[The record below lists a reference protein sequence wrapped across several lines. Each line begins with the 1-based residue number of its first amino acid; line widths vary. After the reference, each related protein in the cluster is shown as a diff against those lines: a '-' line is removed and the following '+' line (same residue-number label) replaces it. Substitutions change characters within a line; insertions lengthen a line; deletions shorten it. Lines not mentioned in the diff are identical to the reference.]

1 MAKKSKRPDLFETLR
16 ASGLR
21 KRVAREIARA
31 VERAPSAGS
40 QKAIERRV
48 RDLKALVS
56 DLEKRATGRSGS
68 KRSSTK
74 RSTTSSSKRSATAK
88 KAAATRKRNAAKRST
103 AAKKAART
111 RARK

>member
-1 MAKKSKRPDLFETLR
+1 MAKKSKTPDLFETLR

-21 KRVAREIARA
+21 KRVAREIAGA
-31 VERAPSAGS
+31 VEKAPSAGS

-56 DLEKRATGRSGS
+56 DLEERATGS
-68 KRSSTK
+68 KQRK
-74 RSTTSSSKRSATAK
+74 DAAR
-88 KAAATRKRNAAKRST
+88 KAAQTRKRNAAKRST